1 MIRKAFSILS
11 IAAVAITFVLGSGIT
26 NTAGAL
32 TVRNGDGYSAPA
44 GQVNV
49 FGLDGAG
56 NSVRVI
62 EKDAPEP
69 GPFAHTSYGMAGI
82 SQQ

>member
-1 MIRKAFSILS
+1 MKKFFSIMS
-11 IAAVAITFVLGSGIT
+11 IVAVAFVFILGSGISD
-26 NTAGAL
+26 TAGAL

-56 NSVRVI
+56 NAVRVI
-62 EKDAPEP
+62 EKDAPGAGQP
-69 GPFAHTSYGMAGI
+69 ALDSYGLAGR